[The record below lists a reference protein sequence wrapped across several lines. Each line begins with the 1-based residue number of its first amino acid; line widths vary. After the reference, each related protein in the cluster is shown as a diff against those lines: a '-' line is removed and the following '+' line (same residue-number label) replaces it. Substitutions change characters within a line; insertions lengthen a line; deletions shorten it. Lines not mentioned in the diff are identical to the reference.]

1 MEPTLTLEHI
11 PPGQFPEWLFSQ
23 LCEQVVDP
31 RLEPILVIH
40 SSDAARAEILHR
52 LESANIGPIDRSRH
66 HPLSSLRKSLHADL
80 RLPRLLPL
88 NANGHRLLHVECELA
103 AKRGEFPLLHPNSEH
118 RWGEGRTRALTRLTQ
133 AFDIEDI
140 RNWDGPGL
148 AGFRNC
154 LKRMG
159 RELNGLHPLIHR
171 RTLIDR
177 LEEIESIPFTLTGIA
192 GIVLMDQLPTLSKS
206 DRRLLLNLNRFKD
219 LHQLCQHG
227 EAPIGNYRL
236 GLHGAILE
244 DVHPCTGDQIPNWL
258 KPHQVWVPTPVE
270 HNVSRLLVPTSGL
283 DIAATIELLRD
294 WIPTSSPHSSV
305 LIIDPGK
312 EERIDRW
319 NRALSEIGLRPA
331 ARPTALKTSSPI
343 HWLGELLSIGHGSES
358 WSMARIRA
366 IGTQRSLRF
375 VEDWLHTDL
384 HPSQPKWVP
393 EMDSDRIES
402 LARTWHILG
411 GYGALSRWLHAL
423 ASPPHPAPW
432 QEPEE
437 AGIKAECTQW
447 WFLCLLTR
455 LSPLLTSGER
465 ALLDETDLLTGCHT
479 GELLPLPPAPV
490 DGDVCLEQLLNHL
503 DELSMIR
510 DLGPLKLLVEEHHK
524 FKNSQ
529 EILNHPRSSIGPQ
542 WVESLLCLIDDLPSP
557 PMFDSGDNVRILTP
571 TEALGSSS
579 DLVVLTHLTASNWS
593 LRAENLPWL
602 TEADCKSLDLSRA
615 DSPLRDARHV
625 LHHLIHASSTV
636 ILVDPTG
643 LDENCQPAAPLA
655 EWLSTY
661 SGADKP
667 QEAMKPS
674 FLQDWPSASSN
685 RTRGHHLA
693 WFPNTVNMVKIDD
706 STRAELEIAGRGY
719 REDRQRAGQQ
729 LLRSK
734 LPSSPPLNPISISIP
749 MDAELM
755 SDRLRRQP
763 RDVQSGYDY
772 IGMDMHARFVGME
785 GINIVPGKG
794 GIPGEVKPR
803 GAENW
808 PVLGGKLGRNQMLAI
823 DPRPLRPRQTSL
835 PIYDQRNG
843 GSNEAKHSRKTWSA
857 SRLQK
862 WQKCPRQ
869 GWLERRLNAGRMEQQ
884 EDDLD
889 ARIRGDLVHNSLGK
903 LFEQV
908 FSLQEGD
915 VRESIGAKS
924 LANSGQSLQSMFGHI
939 LEYVAEHAPWLER
952 DDATAAQR
960 RYDLIG
966 LSKQTWLDWLASS
979 DSDTLSPSGRL
990 GNMLQAEMGLYNS
1003 IPISLEWSLDR
1014 MEVVHSDGR
1023 KMSLTGY
1030 IDRVD
1035 VIHHPELE
1043 EGGDESVAP
1052 LDWNSSSKWKPKR
1065 LILIRDIKS
1074 VDGPSKSK
1082 VGNRHRKALFD
1093 ELQLGLYARCW
1104 EIAHPGDLVVGVG
1117 ISEVGMK
1124 TSHSIELSPAYAELF
1139 EDNGIG
1145 KVTTFIHD
1153 THRFPSEDAEA
1164 ESDPFRAWMA
1174 ERLNTAFDVAE
1185 GAESGLVHASPE
1197 ETTCTWCSVKE
1208 ACGLASIVG
1217 GDTSWN

>member
-1 MEPTLTLEHI
+1 M
-11 PPGQFPEWLFSQ
+11 
-23 LCEQVVDP
+23 
-31 RLEPILVIH
+31 
-40 SSDAARAEILHR
+40 
-52 LESANIGPIDRSRH
+52 
-66 HPLSSLRKSLHADL
+66 
-80 RLPRLLPL
+80 
-88 NANGHRLLHVECELA
+88 
-103 AKRGEFPLLHPNSEH
+103 
-118 RWGEGRTRALTRLTQ
+118 
-133 AFDIEDI
+133 
-140 RNWDGPGL
+140 
-148 AGFRNC
+148 
-154 LKRMG
+154 
-159 RELNGLHPLIHR
+159 
-171 RTLIDR
+171 
-177 LEEIESIPFTLTGIA
+177 
-192 GIVLMDQLPTLSKS
+192 
-206 DRRLLLNLNRFKD
+206 
-219 LHQLCQHG
+219 
-227 EAPIGNYRL
+227 
-236 GLHGAILE
+236 
-244 DVHPCTGDQIPNWL
+244 
-258 KPHQVWVPTPVE
+258 
-270 HNVSRLLVPTSGL
+270 
-283 DIAATIELLRD
+283 
-294 WIPTSSPHSSV
+294 
-305 LIIDPGK
+305 
-312 EERIDRW
+312 
-319 NRALSEIGLRPA
+319 
-331 ARPTALKTSSPI
+331 
-343 HWLGELLSIGHGSES
+343 
-358 WSMARIRA
+358 
-366 IGTQRSLRF
+366 
-375 VEDWLHTDL
+375 
-384 HPSQPKWVP
+384 
-393 EMDSDRIES
+393 
-402 LARTWHILG
+402 
-411 GYGALSRWLHAL
+411 
-423 ASPPHPAPW
+423 
-432 QEPEE
+432 
-437 AGIKAECTQW
+437 
-447 WFLCLLTR
+447 
-455 LSPLLTSGER
+455 
-465 ALLDETDLLTGCHT
+465 
-479 GELLPLPPAPV
+479 
-490 DGDVCLEQLLNHL
+490 
-503 DELSMIR
+503 
-510 DLGPLKLLVEEHHK
+510 
-524 FKNSQ
+524 
-529 EILNHPRSSIGPQ
+529 
-542 WVESLLCLIDDLPSP
+542 
-557 PMFDSGDNVRILTP
+557 
-571 TEALGSSS
+571 
-579 DLVVLTHLTASNWS
+579 
-593 LRAENLPWL
+593 

-661 SGADKP
+661 SGADTP
-667 QEAMKPS
+667 VEAKRPT
-674 FLQDWPSASSN
+674 FLQDWPSASSD
-685 RTRGHHLA
+685 RTRGHHLG
-693 WFPNTVNMVKIDD
+693 WFPSTVNMVKAGD

-763 RDVQSGYDY
+763 SDVQSGDDY
-772 IGMDMHARFVGME
+772 IGMDMHDRFVGME

-884 EDDLD
+884 EEDLD

-908 FSLQEGD
+908 FSLPEGD

-966 LSKQTWLDWLASS
+966 LSKQAWLDWLASS
-979 DSDTLSPSGRL
+979 TSDTLTPSGRL

-1074 VDGPSKSK
+1074 VDGPSKGK
-1082 VGNRHRKALFD
+1082 IGDRHRKALFD

-1208 ACGLASIVG
+1208 ACGLAPIVG